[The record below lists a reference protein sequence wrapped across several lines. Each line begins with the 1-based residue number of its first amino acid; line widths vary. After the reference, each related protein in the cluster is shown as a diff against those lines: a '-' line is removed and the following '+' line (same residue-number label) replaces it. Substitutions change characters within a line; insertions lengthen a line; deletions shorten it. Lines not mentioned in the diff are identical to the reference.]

1 MLDRAYRPAPAAA
14 GGNSVCNY
22 QCSYLCNA
30 HLLQAAW
37 AVASPVDPTLTA
49 STSLCV
55 QAPPP
60 PPRGSGFDPAQPE
73 ELELWQLQQGLARE
87 REYHHVAKRKA
98 GAC

>member
-1 MLDRAYRPAPAAA
+1 M
-14 GGNSVCNY
+14 
-22 QCSYLCNA
+22 
-30 HLLQAAW
+30 
-37 AVASPVDPTLTA
+37 DPTLTA